1 MHLKSSP
8 FLICI
13 FTLLLFLKYLMEHRS
28 GTVLESLWHSHDFP
42 HLCRQMDVID
52 TSVSIRHCCIVTGW
66 GCGVETTHLMNEADD
81 WRGGLV
87 MRRRGEESDGWWL
100 SEKWL
105 RSSKSS
111 FGYLCL
117 PGDSPLF
124 LPLLLSCSTPL
135 FHLPQFSFNTL
146 YLQLNNTHA
155 LFMAFDSPHHRSLHV
170 FTTLKVAH

>member
-1 MHLKSSP
+1 MHFKHHHSFFVFGQFYFSWN
-8 FLICI
+8 ICW
-13 FTLLLFLKYLMEHRS
+13 TT
-28 GTVLESLWHSHDFP
+28 GTWSLWLSHDFP
-42 HLCRQMDVID
+42 HMCRQMDGIY
-52 TSVSIRHCCIVTGW
+52 TSVSIRRCCELTGW

-117 PGDSPLF
+117 SVDSPHF

-146 YLQLNNTHA
+146 YLKLSNTHA
-155 LFMAFDSPHHRSLHV
+155 LFMAFDYPHHYPHPI
-170 FTTLKVAH
+170 FTTLLK

>member
-1 MHLKSSP
+1 MHFKHHHSFFVFGQFYFSWN
-8 FLICI
+8 ICW
-13 FTLLLFLKYLMEHRS
+13 TT
-28 GTVLESLWHSHDFP
+28 GTWSLWLSHDFP
-42 HLCRQMDVID
+42 HMCRQMDGIY
-52 TSVSIRHCCIVTGW
+52 TSVSIRRCCELTGW

-117 PGDSPLF
+117 PVDSPHF

-146 YLQLNNTHA
+146 YLKLSNTHA
-155 LFMAFDSPHHRSLHV
+155 LFMAFDYPHHYPHPI
-170 FTTLKVAH
+170 FTTLLK